1 MTLTAVKDTRSHR
14 TRDSL
19 IRAAERLFAEQ
30 GVDGVSIN
38 TITRAAGQANR
49 NAVQYHFGNKNGLL
63 QAIFDKH
70 GPALAERRAELADQ
84 MLADGVA
91 TPQLVATAIVQPL
104 IEKLDDSDG
113 GEAYIH
119 ISAELIATNTLGYD
133 LADKHSLQLA
143 RETKIAKLAAQELTE
158 LPPEIAQQ
166 RILLMNVLGFHGVSD
181 HARVRKNTG
190 FNPLIRD
197 TDFMASNLIDS
208 MAAILEAPPSQH
220 SLDILAKRRETTQHG
235 DPSCA

>member
-1 MTLTAVKDTRSHR
+1 MKLTAVKDTRSHR

-19 IRAAERLFAEQ
+19 IRAAEQLFADQ

-70 GPALAERRAELADQ
+70 GPQLAERRAQLVDRLLSDNMPA
-84 MLADGVA
+84 
-91 TPQLVATAIVQPL
+91 PQLIATAIVEPL
-104 IEKLDDSDG
+104 LDKLDDTDG

-119 ISAELIATNTLGYD
+119 ISAELIASNTLGYD
-133 LADKHSLQLA
+133 LAEKHSLQLT

-158 LPPEIAQQ
+158 LPAEIARQ
-166 RILLMNVLGFHGVSD
+166 RILLINVLGFHGVSD
-181 HARVRKNTG
+181 HARVRNNVD
-190 FNPLIRD
+190 FDPLLRD
-197 TDFMASNLIDS
+197 TDFRASNLIDS
-208 MAAILEAPPSQH
+208 MAAILEAPPSQR
-220 SLDILAKRRETTQHG
+220 SLEVLAKRRLTAAQGHSE
-235 DPSCA
+235 